1 MSQAKGPETSETL
14 EAYSVLAPR
23 HSMSKSPALGPLMMG
38 KGCRVL
44 MLHPWWNPSP
54 WPEENCYMLDQ
65 EPEMPSMFIDLLL
78 QGMVKQ
84 VDVKKDFL
92 QEAAAASQGE
102 QGPGPGSDT
111 HYIQHRPPFSGL
123 PSGERIPHFSQLL
136 MIKCSINESL

>member
-1 MSQAKGPETSETL
+1 
-14 EAYSVLAPR
+14 
-23 HSMSKSPALGPLMMG
+23 MMG

-78 QGMVKQ
+78 QGMVKR

-92 QEAAAASQGE
+92 QEAAAASQ
-102 QGPGPGSDT
+102 
-111 HYIQHRPPFSGL
+111 
-123 PSGERIPHFSQLL
+123 
-136 MIKCSINESL
+136 